1 MNWLGEFFFGLPAH
15 DESGGCLRR
24 AEPARQDA
32 PRESTLEHGFS
43 EVGLGFQKFS
53 RRIACAFARAFKKL
67 PRRLRAPALACMIAA
82 SAGLALYAFQHRALA
97 RHFLKVLPSLPSIF
111 PATSAP
117 AAPLFNADVLAID
130 AAAVERHWKYIV
142 IHHSASTRGSAQIFD
157 QAHRERGWR
166 SLGYHFVIGNGSDQ
180 GDGVIAPG
188 PRWYSQEAGAHA
200 HSTEHNE
207 YGIGICLVGNFDLQ
221 KPSPAQWSSLV
232 ELVAT
237 LSKTYAIPP
246 GNIVGHN
253 AIRQGGSTACP
264 GKNFPI
270 QELREAVF
278 FGK

>member
-1 MNWLGEFFFGLPAH
+1 MNWLGEFFWGLPAH
-15 DESGGCLRR
+15 DDAGECQRR
-24 AEPARQDA
+24 ACPVQPGARH
-32 PRESTLEHGFS
+32 ESKLESWFS

-53 RRIACAFARAFKKL
+53 RRLSGALVRTFKKI
-67 PRRLRAPALACMIAA
+67 PRRFRAPALACLIAM

-97 RHFLKVLPSLPSIF
+97 RHILKALPSLPSIF
-111 PATSAP
+111 PGTSIP
-117 AAPLFNADVLAID
+117 AAPAFNSDVLAID
-130 AAAVERHWKYIV
+130 ASAVERHWKYIV

-157 QAHRERGWR
+157 AAHRERGWR

-221 KPSPAQWSSLV
+221 KPSPAQWASVV
-232 ELVAT
+232 ELVAR